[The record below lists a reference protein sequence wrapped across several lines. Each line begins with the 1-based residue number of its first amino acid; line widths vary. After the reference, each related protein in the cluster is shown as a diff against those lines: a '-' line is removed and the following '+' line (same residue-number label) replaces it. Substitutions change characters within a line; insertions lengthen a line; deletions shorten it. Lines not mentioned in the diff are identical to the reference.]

1 MFIAGGFIMGLVLPA
16 FLLSCEIRILNGK
29 KGTKL
34 KLDIDCGDLFSPGH
48 FYNHSSSLSVSR

>member
-1 MFIAGGFIMGLVLPA
+1 MGLVLPA
-16 FLLSCEIRILNGK
+16 FLLSGEIRILNGK

-48 FYNHSSSLSVSR
+48 VYNHSSSLSVSR